1 MEGLAYI
8 LSGKMYDLLD
18 EHFERTRYKKIREK
32 MLSDV
37 SGKVLEAGCGTGRNF
52 PYYNKNNK
60 NVSVIAFD
68 KSLKMLKIA
77 KERIKLSRVN
87 IKLKQMDITKINF
100 PDKTFDNV
108 IATFILCV
116 LPKKIE
122 KQALNELVRVA
133 KPDARLYFLEYV
145 YSKNKLRA
153 FMMKAT
159 SFIPK
164 FLFSIRFN
172 TTYQLIKNNKSLK
185 IEWVGFVHDDVVR
198 LIVSRKIKEKT
209 EGVI

>member
-1 MEGLAYI
+1 MEGLVYI
-8 LSGKMYDLLD
+8 LSGRVYDLLD
-18 EHFERTRYKKIREK
+18 EHFERTRYRKIREK
-32 MLSDV
+32 MLSGV
-37 SGKVLEAGCGTGRNF
+37 GGKVLEAGCGTGRNF
-52 PYYNKNNK
+52 PYYNK

-77 KERIKLSRVN
+77 KERIKSNRAN
-87 IKLKQMDITKINF
+87 IKLKQMDITKIDF

-198 LIVSRKIKEKT
+198 LIVSRKLKEKT
-209 EGVI
+209 EQ